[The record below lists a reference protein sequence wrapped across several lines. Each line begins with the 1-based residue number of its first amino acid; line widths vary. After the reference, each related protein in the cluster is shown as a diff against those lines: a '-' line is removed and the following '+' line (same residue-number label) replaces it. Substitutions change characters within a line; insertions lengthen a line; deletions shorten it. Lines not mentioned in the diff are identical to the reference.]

1 MFSIRLIYSYKP
13 VIAKSFAVFVPVLVT
28 GLCIGLNDVEVDND
42 DDGNLTG
49 NALFSILEF
58 HFETFQILNTK
69 KSTISQEIMTHTV
82 CYPYGIML
90 QSKDNET
97 FNSQV
102 KEICRELGIDA
113 MNTF

>member
-1 MFSIRLIYSYKP
+1 
-13 VIAKSFAVFVPVLVT
+13 
-28 GLCIGLNDVEVDND
+28 
-42 DDGNLTG
+42 
-49 NALFSILEF
+49 
-58 HFETFQILNTK
+58 
-69 KSTISQEIMTHTV
+69 MTYTV

-102 KEICRELGIDA
+102 KEICRELGIDD